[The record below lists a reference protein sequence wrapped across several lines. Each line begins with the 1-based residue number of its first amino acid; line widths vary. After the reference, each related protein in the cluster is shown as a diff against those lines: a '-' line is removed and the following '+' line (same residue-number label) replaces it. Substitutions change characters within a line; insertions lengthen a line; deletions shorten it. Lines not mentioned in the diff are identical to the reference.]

1 MNVCVTETKSY
12 KFTGGAWEEMINVSS
27 FIQANYTPYTGSEAF
42 LKGPTARTTS
52 LWGKCSKL
60 ILEEYKRGGVYDIDT
75 KTVTTITAHAP
86 GYLDKDNEI
95 IVGLQ
100 TDAPLK
106 RSINP
111 WGGIRTVDTACQEYD
126 YKLDDKV
133 NEIFSKYRRTHNDGV
148 FRTYTKTMKLMRKTG
163 VLTGLPDAYGRGRII
178 GDYRRVPL
186 YGVDRLIAERQEQLE
201 SDSLQEINQ
210 DTIRLREEVS
220 DQIGALNELKDM
232 ASSYGH
238 DISAP
243 ATTAKEAVQS
253 LYFAYLAAIK
263 EQNGAAMSL
272 GRVGTFLD
280 IYFERDLEA
289 GVITEEDAQELI
301 DDLVIKLRMARHLR
315 TRDYNA
321 LFAADPMWITESIGG
336 IGVDGRPLVSKNS
349 FRFLQTLRNLGP
361 ASEPN
366 LTVLWS
372 KDLPNVFKEFCA
384 QMSIETCAIQYESDD
399 LMRPVYGDDYAI
411 SCCIS
416 AMRIGKDLQYF
427 GARANLPKALL
438 FALNGGVD
446 ELTGLKVAPKFYKA
460 EPGQVLDYDT
470 VKTAMDKTIDWLAKH
485 YVDTMNVIHYMHDKY
500 SYEKL
505 EMALHDVN
513 PHSYMAFGMAG
524 LSVIA
529 DSLSAIRYAQVTPTF
544 GDNGLIK
551 DFKIEGEFPF
561 FGNDDDRVDDMA
573 RDIVSYFITQLRK
586 HPAYCGAEHTLS
598 ILTITSNVVYGKK
611 TGNTPCGR
619 LKGEPFAP
627 GANPMHQRDTSGI
640 LASLNSVAKI
650 NYNDAK
656 DGVSYTMSA
665 TPQCMGKSEESR
677 RQNLVSLLDGQL
689 GAGGQH
695 INVNVLNKETLEEA
709 MENPEKFPQL
719 TIRVSGYAVNFIK
732 LTREQQLDVINRTI
746 FKRGFTH

>member
-1 MNVCVTETKSY
+1 
-12 KFTGGAWEEMINVSS
+12 
-27 FIQANYTPYTGSEAF
+27 
-42 LKGPTARTTS
+42 
-52 LWGKCSKL
+52 
-60 ILEEYKRGGVYDIDT
+60 
-75 KTVTTITAHAP
+75 
-86 GYLDKDNEI
+86 
-95 IVGLQ
+95 
-100 TDAPLK
+100 
-106 RSINP
+106 
-111 WGGIRTVDTACQEYD
+111 
-126 YKLDDKV
+126 
-133 NEIFSKYRRTHNDGV
+133 
-148 FRTYTKTMKLMRKTG
+148 
-163 VLTGLPDAYGRGRII
+163 
-178 GDYRRVPL
+178 
-186 YGVDRLIAERQEQLE
+186 
-201 SDSLQEINQ
+201 
-210 DTIRLREEVS
+210 
-220 DQIGALNELKDM
+220 
-232 ASSYGH
+232 
-238 DISAP
+238 
-243 ATTAKEAVQS
+243 
-253 LYFAYLAAIK
+253 
-263 EQNGAAMSL
+263 
-272 GRVGTFLD
+272 
-280 IYFERDLEA
+280 
-289 GVITEEDAQELI
+289 
-301 DDLVIKLRMARHLR
+301 
-315 TRDYNA
+315 
-321 LFAADPMWITESIGG
+321 
-336 IGVDGRPLVSKNS
+336 
-349 FRFLQTLRNLGP
+349 
-361 ASEPN
+361 
-366 LTVLWS
+366 
-372 KDLPNVFKEFCA
+372 
-384 QMSIETCAIQYESDD
+384 
-399 LMRPVYGDDYAI
+399 
-411 SCCIS
+411 
-416 AMRIGKDLQYF
+416 MRIGKDLQYF